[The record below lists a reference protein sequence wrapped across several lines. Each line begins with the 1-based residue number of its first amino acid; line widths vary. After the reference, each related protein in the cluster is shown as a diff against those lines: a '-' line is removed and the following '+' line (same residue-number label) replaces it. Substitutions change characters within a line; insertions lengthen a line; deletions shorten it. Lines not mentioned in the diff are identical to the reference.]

1 MIEYLERFGTPDR
14 SYPRQRRTVFRS
26 RELRDVQRW
35 KIPPPLVPAGPRFF
49 LAGGGPGG
57 GAGWLGECLMSWY
70 VAGDTPDP
78 PSMPLTQSILST
90 PELGS
95 QKDWGDTEAVT
106 TGLTALTD

>member
-1 MIEYLERFGTPDR
+1 MN
-14 SYPRQRRTVFRS
+14 SK
-26 RELRDVQRW
+26 REISPQILS
-35 KIPPPLVPAGPRFF
+35 PPLDPLARDFF

-106 TGLTALTD
+106 AGQGGPLGLLRRRASKP